1 MKQRPVGLYS
11 KECQRGG
18 IGWNDLWN
26 LKGDIHGSHSR
37 IRATRSSSGPTR
49 GNAIDNFHEALIL
62 PCVQLF
68 QDCLYDTGQ
77 NWTRVGPYG
86 Y

>member
-26 LKGDIHGSHSR
+26 LKGDIRGSHSR
-37 IRATRSSSGPTR
+37 IRLLDLVVDP
-49 GNAIDNFHEALIL
+49 
-62 PCVQLF
+62 
-68 QDCLYDTGQ
+68 
-77 NWTRVGPYG
+77 RVGTRLTTFMKH
-86 Y
+86 